1 MVQGYILHLAG
12 RSKNYKVLNRMDI
25 VLMYIRVVRPLN
37 AAQSSHRSSLE
48 EVYHICGTLETYSQH
63 RHLLLEDLSM
73 VSTWNLPIVWK
84 NLIANLVLD
93 RRSQGMGAQPRA
105 IGWWLHPICTLLKLA
120 TAH

>member
-1 MVQGYILHLAG
+1 MLQ
-12 RSKNYKVLNRMDI
+12 NYKVLNRMDI

-73 VSTWNLPIVWK
+73 VSMQPPYSVEK
-84 NLIANLVLD
+84 CHCKFGVGQKVL
-93 RRSQGMGAQPRA
+93 MWP
-105 IGWWLHPICTLLKLA
+105 
-120 TAH
+120 